1 MTLFRVCL
9 HSFVLTMTDLGT
21 IILAFGLY
29 SILRSIVTINQ
40 RVVQGSIAAI
50 LCILI
55 FALGSLAVS
64 RLPIKK
70 LTLQGSSEMIWTYL
84 AAFLWV
90 PVIFMPLHYFT
101 QGYITS
107 FGNIIAIWLFQIP
120 VNMLAL
126 LISRRIR
133 NSRVNITFSE

>member
-1 MTLFRVCL
+1 MTPFRVYL
-9 HSFVLTMTDLGT
+9 HSVVLTMMDLGT

-29 SILRSIVTINQ
+29 SMLRSIVTANQ
-40 RVVQGSIAAI
+40 RVVQGSIAAL

-55 FALGSLAVS
+55 YALLSLSVT
-64 RLPIKK
+64 RLPIKT
-70 LTLQGSSEMIWTYL
+70 LSLQGNSEMIWAYF

-90 PVIFMPLHYFT
+90 PVIFIPLHYFT

-120 VNMLAL
+120 VNLLAL
-126 LISRRIR
+126 LISRKILNPRREI
-133 NSRVNITFSE
+133 SFSQ

>member
-21 IILAFGLY
+21 IILAFGFY

-50 LCILI
+50 LCIII

-64 RLPIKK
+64 RLPIKT

-107 FGNIIAIWLFQIP
+107 FENIIAIWLFQIP

-133 NSRVNITFSE
+133 NSRVNITFSQ